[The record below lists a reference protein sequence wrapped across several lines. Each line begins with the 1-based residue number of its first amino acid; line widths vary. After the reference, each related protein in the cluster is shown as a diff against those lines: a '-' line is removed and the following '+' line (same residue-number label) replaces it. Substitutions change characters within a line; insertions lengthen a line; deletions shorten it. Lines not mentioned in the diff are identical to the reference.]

1 MFTPNFTFC
10 LSVMNILSPVL
21 KTNECHF
28 VVYDQSW
35 TNTRELT
42 SDECHVTH
50 HKRHATE
57 QGHRMLLQ
65 ALYN

>member
-1 MFTPNFTFC
+1 
-10 LSVMNILSPVL
+10 MNILSAVF